1 MNIRRFIGTN
11 GLYQAIYHGVP
22 VVGVPLLV
30 DQFDNMLR
38 VTERGAGVT
47 LDITTLTSDELYET
61 VSRYFR
67 SARATPRELSG

>member
-1 MNIRRFIGTN
+1 M
-11 GLYQAIYHGVP
+11 
-22 VVGVPLLV
+22 PLLV

-61 VSRYFR
+61 VNRYFR
-67 SARATPRELSG
+67 SARATPRELLG